1 MENFNFKKNQTMNA
15 EQFNE
20 QMKQFVTDWQKRLE
34 EMQLQFTLGKMDA
47 SDAFET
53 QKTHFR
59 NMLEN
64 MKENLD
70 KGADLAEEKA
80 KEMKIKI
87 EELRVQLALGKAEG
101 MDAFEAQRVK
111 IDHAM
116 NEFYQAGRKNFDESY
131 KRSLAMFDHNAEAF
145 KTGLEIVKLQF
156 ALAKMEAKDE
166 LEEKQKEIGEKM
178 LELNQQFKTIQQ
190 AAMENM
196 DEVNKQLRENFERM
210 KAITEGWLKK

>member
-1 MENFNFKKNQTMNA
+1 
-15 EQFNE
+15 
-20 QMKQFVTDWQKRLE
+20 
-34 EMQLQFTLGKMDA
+34 
-47 SDAFET
+47 
-53 QKTHFR
+53 
-59 NMLEN
+59 MLEN